1 GTANIAKA
9 ALGIT
14 IAGTYNGSTS
24 ITPTAFTTNGLVN
37 SETITAISS
46 ATVNNANV
54 AGNGTNY
61 VTGITIGGGTASMS
75 NYAITAAYNT

>member
-1 GTANIAKA
+1 GDTVTLTQAGNFGQAGVGNAIAVTANDSIGGASAGNYSLTQPTLGTANIAKA

-37 SETITAISS
+37 S
-46 ATVNNANV
+46 
-54 AGNGTNY
+54 
-61 VTGITIGGGTASMS
+61 
-75 NYAITAAYNT
+75 